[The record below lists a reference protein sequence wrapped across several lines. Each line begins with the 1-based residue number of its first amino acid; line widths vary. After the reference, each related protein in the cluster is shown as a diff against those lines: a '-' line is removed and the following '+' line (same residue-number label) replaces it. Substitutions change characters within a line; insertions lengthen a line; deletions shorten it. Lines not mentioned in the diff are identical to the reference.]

1 MDYSAVNML
10 AKELVALLKEE
21 YSFYQS
27 LYIMLDKQKDLVKY
41 NKDEHLLDSFAEIER
56 CYGRVRQSEEKI
68 TALRN
73 KAPQV
78 YKMAS
83 VMPEVK
89 KIVNSIV
96 TLVRKNM
103 SLVSDSEA
111 YMTKRYE
118 RLRSELSELKNCD
131 KILQYVSEGKPAPQ
145 FVDGKK

>member
-10 AKELVALLKEE
+10 AKELVTLLKEE

-56 CYGRVRQSEEKI
+56 CYGRVQQSEQKI
-68 TALRN
+68 SALRS
-73 KAPQV
+73 KDSQV

-96 TLVRKNM
+96 TLVKKNM
-103 SLVSDSEA
+103 VLVSDSEA